1 MTSSATHNMTNT
13 HRTRTLLGALL
24 LGTALTQFPAIAAAQ
39 QTTSSPTGPSIAQTP
54 TTDDEVIATGV
65 FIPNEKQ
72 ITSEITS
79 VLDEDTFA
87 QIGAGDI
94 ASALTR
100 VTGLSLSQGK
110 FVIVR
115 GLNERYAAATLNG
128 APLPSPEPLRRVAP
142 LDLFPT
148 SVLSDVVVQKTYS
161 PEFAGEFGGGA
172 INLRTRALPEERFL
186 ELSVSGSYN
195 TATSLRQGLVY
206 PGGDLDFLGFD
217 DGLRDLPPLDANGVP
232 TENFDNFDTLVFDID
247 EELPFNGGAR
257 ISAGD
262 RFDLDGG
269 QSIGVLATVGYD
281 NGWQTRRGENNS
293 ANIGANGEL
302 NLLDGGFQESTE
314 NSISLNGML
323 GVGVEFD
330 ENNTVQFVGLVTRQS
345 SAEARSYTGTA
356 DQGNNILRQD
366 FSEWIE
372 REVYMGQILGEHFL
386 PGLNDAELT
395 WRASYAEAGRD
406 APYERRV
413 NYENFEDGRG
423 FRFHFN
429 RLGITS
435 NQLTFSDLDDTTLDL
450 GVDLTVPF
458 DMGDR
463 EVELKIGG
471 AYLDKSRD
479 SVQADFFYFGII
491 PEPLRDSRIDLI
503 FSDAVVD
510 AGILDIR
517 RIPTGQFPDLSFADL
532 ETFGAYASLETEII
546 PDLRIS
552 GGLRFEDGQQDTA
565 IAQALVPNSR
575 FQFESVDESYILP
588 AATATY
594 TFADNWQLRLAASK
608 TINRPQFRELTPS
621 IFVNTDTD
629 DRFIGNPFLQNSES
643 INLDA
648 RLEYYFG
655 PAQFFTVG
663 GFYKDLENPIEE
675 FIFNGL
681 GESNATSFINA
692 PSAELYGIEVEFERK
707 FAISDDFPFAN
718 GWLGGQDFVIRS
730 NYTFTDSSVSAD
742 GTVRI
747 VPPTV
752 NPTAGVAPV
761 ILPAAGLYTDGRKL
775 QGQSDHLVNLQFGI
789 ENYDQGWDAFLLL
802 NYTSQRIR
810 AVEDRSNGLP
820 SIDEQLP
827 LSLDFVLN
835 VPFEIRGGD
844 YEVGFKIQNILDD
857 KYEAFQELGDT
868 KIITDDYNIGT
879 TFAASLKRRF

>member
-1 MTSSATHNMTNT
+1 MTYTKTQKTNT
-13 HRTRTLLGALL
+13 ILGSLL
-24 LGTALTQFPAIAAAQ
+24 LGTALTQIPATAL
-39 QTTSSPTGPSIAQTP
+39 AQTP
-54 TTDDEVIATGV
+54 TPEDEVITTGV
-65 FIPNEKQ
+65 FIPNEKR

-79 VLDEDTFA
+79 VLDEDTFT

-94 ASALTR
+94 AAALTR

-148 SVLSDVVVQKTYS
+148 SVLADVVVQKTYS
-161 PEFAGEFGGGA
+161 PEFSGEFGGGA
-172 INLRTRALPEERFL
+172 INLRTRAVPNERFL
-186 ELSVSGSYN
+186 ELSLSGSYN
-195 TATSLRQGLVY
+195 TATSLRKGLVY
-206 PGGDLDFLGFD
+206 EGSDMDFLGFD

-232 TENFDNFDTLVFDID
+232 TENFDTFDTLIFDID
-247 EELPFNGGAR
+247 NELPFNGGAR

-262 RFDLDGG
+262 SFDLDGG
-269 QSIGVLATVGYD
+269 QTLGVIATIGYD
-281 NGWQTRRGENNS
+281 NSWQTRRGQNNS

-323 GVGVEFD
+323 GLGLEMD
-330 ENNTVQFVGLVTRQS
+330 ENNTVQLVGLVTRQS
-345 SAEARSYTGTA
+345 SAEARSYIGTA

-366 FSEWIE
+366 FTEWFE

-423 FRFHFN
+423 FRFQFN

-435 NQLTFSDLDDTTLDL
+435 NQLTFSDLDDKTLDL
-450 GVDLTVPF
+450 AVDLTVPVV
-458 DMGDR
+458 MGERD
-463 EVELKIGG
+463 VELKFGG

-479 SVQADFFYFGII
+479 STQADFFYFGII
-491 PEPLRDSRIDLI
+491 PEPLRESRIDLI

-510 AGILDIR
+510 AGILEIR
-517 RIPTGQFPDLSFADL
+517 RVPTGQFPDLSFADL
-532 ETFGAYASLETEII
+532 ETFGAYASLETEIM
-546 PDLRIS
+546 PNLRVS
-552 GGLRFEDGQQDTA
+552 GGLRYEDGQQDTA
-565 IAQALVPNSR
+565 IAQALVDGSF
-575 FQFESVDESYILP
+575 FQFDTLDESYLLP

-594 TFADNWQLRLAASK
+594 TFAENWQLRLAASK

-621 IFVNTDTD
+621 IFINTETD
-629 DRFIGNPFLQNSES
+629 DRFIGNPFLENSES
-643 INLDA
+643 VNLDA

-655 PAQFFTVG
+655 PAQFFTIG
-663 GFYKDLENPIEE
+663 AFYKDLENPIEE

-692 PSAELYGIEVEFERK
+692 PSAELYGIEVEFEKK
-707 FAISDDFPFAN
+707 FAIPNDFPVAN
-718 GWLGGQDFVIRS
+718 KWLGGQDFVVRS
-730 NYTFTDSSVSAD
+730 NYTFSDSSVSAD
-742 GTVRI
+742 GTVNI

-752 NPTAGVAPV
+752 DPRNGVSPV
-761 ILPAAGLYTDGRKL
+761 VLNASGLYTDGRQL
-775 QGQSDHLVNLQFGI
+775 QGQSDHLLNIQLGI
-789 ENYDQGWDAFLLL
+789 ENYDMGWDAFLLL
-802 NYTSQRIR
+802 NYTSERIR

-827 LSLDFVLN
+827 ISLDFVLN
-835 VPFEIRGGD
+835 VPFEVRGGD
-844 YEVGFKIQNILDD
+844 YEFGFKIQNILDD
-857 KYEAFQELGDT
+857 KYEAYQELGNS
-868 KIITDDYNIGT
+868 KIITDDYNLGMT
-879 TFAASLKRRF
+879 VAASLKRTF